1 MPIHRRDF
9 LKGTSIA
16 AASAAMGTAVA
27 TKVKAEAPTDGKTLI
42 IDFHAHPT
50 FSDFSHGEDPDLSKL
65 PPNYKLDVLTNPG
78 DMGLAMAMT
87 SMQYKGKLPVTLSTD
102 EYIEHLDENGV
113 DLINFLC
120 PVIKG
125 QSAKESNERNAK
137 IIQKFNGRAM
147 GSAGFD
153 PNAGEQ
159 AVYDIEYAVKELGFK
174 GLKMI
179 ASLLDLD
186 INDRAFYPCFEKAQE
201 LGVPITVH
209 TGSGIIM
216 GCRVS
221 QVKPI
226 LIDDVAFDFPELKI
240 NCAHM
245 GCWDFMDMHSM
256 LMRHKNVYSDLAAWP
271 LDAKF
276 MKLVPWDLLEET
288 VSDKLFLGS
297 DYPAAQTS
305 GQAISAVHSLPVS
318 DAFKEKIL
326 GKNAANFLGLT

>member
-9 LKGTSIA
+9 IKGTSIA
-16 AASAAMGTAVA
+16 AATVAMSTSATP
-27 TKVKAEAPTDGKTLI
+27 KAKASSMSDGKPLI

-50 FSDFSHGEDPDLSKL
+50 FSDFSHGEDVDLSKL
-65 PPNYKLDVLTNPG
+65 PPDFKLDVLANPG
-78 DMGLAMAMT
+78 DMGIAMALT
-87 SMQYKGKLPVTLSTD
+87 SMQYKGKVPVTLSTD
-102 EYIEHLDENGV
+102 EYIEHLDANGV
-113 DLINFLC
+113 SLINFLC
-120 PVIKG
+120 PIVKG

-137 IIQKFNGRAM
+137 IIGKFNGRAM

-153 PNAGEQ
+153 PNAGKQ
-159 AVYDIEYAVKELGFK
+159 AIYDIEYAVKELGFK

-179 ASLLDLD
+179 GSLLDLD

-209 TGSGIIM
+209 TGAGIVM

-226 LIDDVAFDFPELKI
+226 LIDDVAFDFPGLKI
-240 NCAHM
+240 NCAHL

-256 LMRHKNVYSDLAAWP
+256 LMRHKNVYSDLSAWP

-276 MKLVPWDLLEET
+276 MELVPWGLLEET

-305 GQAISAVHSLPVS
+305 GQAIAAVNSLPVS
-318 DAFKEKIL
+318 DAFKGKIL

>member
-1 MPIHRRDF
+1 MAIHRRGF
-9 LKGTSIA
+9 IAGTSFA
-16 AASAAMGTAVA
+16 AASAAMGTTVA
-27 TKVKAEAPTDGKTLI
+27 TDVKADTPAKSVARI

-50 FSDFSHGEDPDLSKL
+50 FSDFSHGPEVDLSRV
-65 PPNYKLDVLTNPG
+65 PSDYKIDVLSNPG
-78 DMGLAMAMT
+78 DMGMAMAMT
-87 SMQYKGKLPVTLSTD
+87 SMQYKGKAPVTLSSD
-102 EYIEHLDENGV
+102 EYIEHMDENGV
-113 DLINFLC
+113 ELINFLC

-137 IIQKFNGRAM
+137 IIRKFDGRAM

-159 AVYDIEYAVKELGFK
+159 AIYDIEYAVKELGFK

-179 ASLLDLD
+179 GSLLDLD

-201 LGVPITVH
+201 LGVPVTVH
-209 TGSGIIM
+209 TGAGIVM

-221 QVKPI
+221 QVRPI
-226 LIDDVAFDFPELKI
+226 LIDDVAFDFPGLKI
-240 NCAHM
+240 NCAHL

-256 LMRHKNVYSDLAAWP
+256 LMRHKNVYSDLSAWP

-276 MKLVPWDLLEET
+276 MKLVPWDLLEQT

-305 GQAISAVHSLPVS
+305 GQAIAAVHSLPVS
-318 DAFKEKIL
+318 DTFKEKIL
-326 GKNAANFLGLT
+326 GQNAAKFLGLN

>member
-1 MPIHRRDF
+1 MTIRRRDF
-9 LKGTSIA
+9 IKGSSLA
-16 AASAAMGTAVA
+16 AATAAMGTTIA
-27 TKVKAEAPTDGKTLI
+27 TQVKADTREKSEKRI

-50 FSDFSHGEDPDLSKL
+50 FSDFSHGPEVDLSTL
-65 PPNYKLDVLTNPG
+65 PPNYKIDVLANPG
-78 DMGLAMAMT
+78 DMGVAMAMT
-87 SMQYKGKLPVTLSTD
+87 SMQYKGKAPVTLSSD

-113 DLINFLC
+113 ELINFLC
-120 PVIKG
+120 PIVKG

-153 PNAGEQ
+153 PNAGDQ
-159 AVYDIEYAVKELGFK
+159 AVYDIEYAVKELGFR

-179 ASLLDLD
+179 GSLLDLN

-201 LGVPITVH
+201 LGVPVTVH
-209 TGSGIIM
+209 TGSGIVM

-226 LIDDVAFDFPELKI
+226 LIDDVAFDFPGLKI
-240 NCAHM
+240 NCAHL

-256 LMRHKNVYSDLAAWP
+256 LMRHKNVYSDLSAWP

-288 VSDKLFLGS
+288 VSAKLFLGS

-305 GQAISAVHSLPVS
+305 GQAIAAVHSLPVS

-326 GKNAANFLGLT
+326 GQNAADFLGLS